1 MGRSGRIALGL
12 AGYTPGNIR
21 LFSITITGNT
31 NWKSLRATNITTRS
45 SKLRDTYGKIAT
57 IRIGN
62 CCTGDAAF
70 ILKPS
75 SHGAGANLK
84 VINEVMGMYV
94 SLNMLVHE

>member
-1 MGRSGRIALGL
+1 MGSLGRIALGL

-31 NWKSLRATNITTRS
+31 NCIKMRATNIIIRQG
-45 SKLRDTYGKIAT
+45 KLRDVYWKTAT
-57 IRIGN
+57 IRIAS

-84 VINEVMGMYV
+84 VISEVVGMYEW
-94 SLNMLVHE
+94 MLK